1 MEDYRLGHLIC
12 QLILHSCF
20 LFGCCSFEM
29 FLERVLGKLANIFQ
43 TKDGLSSWLGG
54 FIWILALIFFFLF
67 GKLKFL
73 EVRWPWLSL
82 FFLLS
87 QTSVSAL
94 SRSSLSYL
102 AFLRM
107 PGGLGS
113 HSQDCPLVQEAITAI
128 ELPWQLLSHFIFAI
142 PSPCLPCDFWQKRW
156 LLSNKTWI
164 WELLVGK
171 WDESILVN
179 ALQLDFLLMYNQ

>member
-1 MEDYRLGHLIC
+1 
-12 QLILHSCF
+12 
-20 LFGCCSFEM
+20 M
-29 FLERVLGKLANIFQ
+29 FLEKVLGKLANIFQ

-54 FIWILALIFFFLF
+54 FIWTLALIFLLLLF

-102 AFLRM
+102 AFLWM

-113 HSQDCPLVQEAITAI
+113 HSQSVH
-128 ELPWQLLSHFIFAI
+128 WFKK
-142 PSPCLPCDFWQKRW
+142 PS
-156 LLSNKTWI
+156 LLSNYLDSCCPI
-164 WELLVGK
+164 SYLPSPPPGSLVIFGR
-171 WDESILVN
+171 SCG
-179 ALQLDFLLMYNQ
+179 Y

>member
-1 MEDYRLGHLIC
+1 
-12 QLILHSCF
+12 
-20 LFGCCSFEM
+20 M

-54 FIWILALIFFFLF
+54 FIWTLALIFFFFLF

-82 FFLLS
+82 FFPLS

-94 SRSSLSYL
+94 SPSSLSYL
-102 AFLRM
+102 AFLWM

-113 HSQDCPLVQEAITAI
+113 HSQECPLVQEAIAAI
-128 ELPWQLLSHFIFAI
+128 KLPWQLLSHFIFAI
-142 PSPCLPCDFWQKRW
+142 PSPWLPCDFWQKLW

-164 WELLVGK
+164 WGSCCWWEN
-171 WDESILVN
+171 EMR
-179 ALQLDFLLMYNQ
+179 AY

>member
-1 MEDYRLGHLIC
+1 
-12 QLILHSCF
+12 
-20 LFGCCSFEM
+20 M

-54 FIWILALIFFFLF
+54 FIWILALIFFFLLF

-73 EVRWPWLSL
+73 EVRWPWLAL

-102 AFLRM
+102 AFQWM

-113 HSQDCPLVQEAITAI
+113 YSQECPLVQEAITAI
-128 ELPWQLLSHFIFAI
+128 KLP
-142 PSPCLPCDFWQKRW
+142 
-156 LLSNKTWI
+156 
-164 WELLVGK
+164 
-171 WDESILVN
+171 
-179 ALQLDFLLMYNQ
+179 